1 MWAPTTSSH
10 RLLLGPH
17 NELLQAPCG
26 PTSTSFHRLLL
37 GPHNELPQAP
47 HGPIQRAPSGSLWA
61 PTTSSP
67 RLVVGPQQRAS
78 PGSLWAPQRAPPGSF
93 WAPTT
98 SSPRLL
104 VGPHNEFPQAPCES
118 PPRSQEKKPF
128 RARRFTGRLR
138 GAPRPARS
146 PRMLFAGAELK
157 GFGGSPASALQ
168 HGFLHML
175 SCISFQTF
183 KIGLGRK

>member
-1 MWAPTTSSH
+1 M
-10 RLLLGPH
+10 GP
-17 NELLQAPCG
+17 N
-26 PTSTSFHRLLL
+26 
-37 GPHNELPQAP
+37 NELPQAP
-47 HGPIQRAPSGSLWA
+47 SGPPQRAPPGSLWAHNNELPQAPCGPHNEIPQAPSGHPQRAPQGSLWA

-67 RLVVGPQQRAS
+67 RLLVRAHHV
-78 PGSLWAPQRAPPGSF
+78 AKK
-93 WAPTT
+93 
-98 SSPRLL
+98 
-104 VGPHNEFPQAPCES
+104 
-118 PPRSQEKKPF
+118 KKPS

-146 PRMLFAGAELK
+146 PRTLFAGADLK

-183 KIGLGRK
+183 KIGMGRK